1 MPLGGSLGFGVPW
14 HDGHLAWMGG
24 SFKSSTDGDFL
35 WEGKWKECYFCNFQ
49 VALLSRSR
57 KENKKPLFI
66 FITSQKII

>member
-35 WEGKWKECYFCNFQ
+35 WE
-49 VALLSRSR
+49 R
-57 KENKKPLFI
+57 KGFPSSFAVTE
-66 FITSQKII
+66 